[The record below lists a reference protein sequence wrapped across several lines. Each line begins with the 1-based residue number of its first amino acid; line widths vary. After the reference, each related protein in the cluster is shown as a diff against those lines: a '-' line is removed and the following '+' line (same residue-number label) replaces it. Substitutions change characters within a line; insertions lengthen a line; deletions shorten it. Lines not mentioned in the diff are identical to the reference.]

1 MRSLL
6 NRQPFQRQIL
16 LGYGVAMALMILVLG
31 WGLINLLRLGQA
43 SDAILRE
50 NYRSILAAEK
60 MRDAIQRQEAATVLL
75 LVDDQ
80 RDALERISGS
90 QQQFLLHLSKARDNI
105 TIPEESAVVAELERD
120 YSQFMFHFTRFLELP
135 RTDTQA
141 GLAYYR
147 ERLHPLVTSIQRTCD
162 RLLALNQDTMVAGS
176 ARAHQMSRRAVWSM
190 TAVGTGA
197 IAVALLASFLLSA
210 RVSRP
215 VRELVGATE
224 RVAAGDYDVRVTER
238 SSNEFSDL
246 ADHFNAMVAKLRG
259 YHDLR
264 IGEIVAQ
271 KRKTE
276 TILQTV
282 DDGILVIGSDRKVM
296 AINPAAVAALGFS
309 APFAAPADLEE
320 VVTHESL
327 AKDIEL
333 VIESGLRL
341 QSTQQD
347 RLLTVVHGNCE
358 NFYEYSVT
366 PVESSPGKPG
376 DVVVVLRDVTRLREL
391 DRLKSEFVMTAS
403 HELRTPLTSIEMSVR
418 LLHERAAGKLDASDL
433 ELFNVAEEEIA
444 RLNHL
449 VNELLDLTRIESG
462 KIEMHLRE
470 VAPKVFLQIAVEP
483 FRPQA
488 AQQDVELSLDVP
500 QDLPAVRAD
509 PNKIT
514 WVLTNLIGNALR
526 YTDHGGHIAV
536 SAERAGPWLHLYVRD
551 DGAGISHEKQAAIF
565 DKFVQLEDTGR
576 TGGAGLGLAI
586 SKEIVRAHGGHIWVE
601 SEPGQ
606 GSLFTVA
613 LPL

>member
-1 MRSLL
+1 M
-6 NRQPFQRQIL
+6 
-16 LGYGVAMALMILVLG
+16 M
-31 WGLINLLRLGQA
+31 
-43 SDAILRE
+43 
-50 NYRSILAAEK
+50 
-60 MRDAIQRQEAATVLL
+60 
-75 LVDDQ
+75 
-80 RDALERISGS
+80 
-90 QQQFLLHLSKARDNI
+90 
-105 TIPEESAVVAELERD
+105 
-120 YSQFMFHFTRFLELP
+120 
-135 RTDTQA
+135 
-141 GLAYYR
+141 
-147 ERLHPLVTSIQRTCD
+147 
-162 RLLALNQDTMVAGS
+162 
-176 ARAHQMSRRAVWSM
+176 
-190 TAVGTGA
+190 AVGTGA

-215 VRELVGATE
+215 IRELVGATE

-309 APFAAPADLEE
+309 APFAAPADLQE

-347 RLLTVVHGNCE
+347 RLLTVVQGNCE
-358 NFYEYSVT
+358 KFYEYSVT

-403 HELRTPLTSIEMSVR
+403 HELRTPLTSIELSVR

-433 ELFNVAEEEIA
+433 
-444 RLNHL
+444 
-449 VNELLDLTRIESG
+449 DLIQCCRRGDCPPESPGERVTGPDQNRVG
-462 KIEMHLRE
+462 KDRNALAGGGPEGVSADRGGTI
-470 VAPKVFLQIAVEP
+470 PP
-483 FRPQA
+483 PSCA
-488 AQQDVELSLDVP
+488 AGCGTLTGCSP
-500 QDLPAVRAD
+500 GSPGSPRD